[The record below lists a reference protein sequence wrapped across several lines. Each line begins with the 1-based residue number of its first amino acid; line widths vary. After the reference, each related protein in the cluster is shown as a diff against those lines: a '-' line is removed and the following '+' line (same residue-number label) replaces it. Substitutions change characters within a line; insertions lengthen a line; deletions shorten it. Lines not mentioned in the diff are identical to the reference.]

1 MSLHSS
7 HLQIDP
13 ALCVDLRIVVL
24 AARFNPELVDGMLKL
39 TTERLRELG
48 VFEDNI
54 TTKRVPGSA
63 ELPYASKQALKNGN
77 FDVVIALGVLIAGET
92 QHHDIVSRTA
102 SIGLQ
107 QVALEIEKPVINGV
121 ISAETY
127 DQAKDRTIGK
137 IQRGIEFADA
147 AVEMALWTIK

>member
-7 HLQIDP
+7 SLQIDP
-13 ALCVDLRIVVL
+13 AECANLKIVIL
-24 AARFNPELVDGMLKL
+24 AARFNPELVDGMLQL
-39 TTERLRELG
+39 TVERLKEIGLP
-48 VFEDNI
+48 EENI
-54 TTKRVPGSA
+54 IIQRIPGSA
-63 ELPYASKQALKNGN
+63 ELPYASQQALKSGV
-77 FDVVIALGVLIAGET
+77 FDVAIALGVLIAGET

-107 QVALEIEKPVINGV
+107 QVALELEKPVINGV

-127 DQAKDRTIGK
+127 AQAEDRTIGK

-147 AVEMALWTIK
+147 AVEMALWKIK